1 MLQSIRKEVICQLSM
16 RRPENQFWA
25 GVGAMLDLQSKEELT
40 PKIKGMGES
49 HLEAMLWARCQKSH
63 VTVKSLSD

>member
-1 MLQSIRKEVICQLSM
+1 
-16 RRPENQFWA
+16 
-25 GVGAMLDLQSKEELT
+25 MLDLQSKEELT